1 MSSTIS
7 GNVASFTSNEIVYIQ
22 ETQGQA
28 LSPMTT
34 QVDGSGNYTFS
45 GLSQGTY
52 ILYTAGNLFPTGAP
66 RAAIEVIVDGVNN
79 AANVNFA
86 K

>member
-28 LSPMTT
+28 LSPATT

-45 GLSQGTY
+45 GLTQGTY
-52 ILYTAGNLFPTGAP
+52 ILYTQVAP
-66 RAAIEVIVDGVNN
+66 NTFIEVIVDGTHNV
-79 AANVNFA
+79 ANVNFA